1 MAYTTI
7 NKSTDYF
14 NTKLYTGNGGTQS
27 ITGVGHKPD
36 LVWVKQRNGAA
47 YHQLTDAVRGVN
59 SQSASNDAG
68 MGGSNT
74 CLTGFNS
81 DGFALGSNGDVNA
94 NSKNYVS
101 WNWKANGQGSSNTD
115 GTINSTYTSASTT
128 SGFSIVQFTGTGANA
143 TVGHGLGVAPTVII
157 TRPTSQSGTWRVFA
171 EFLGNTQYLTLN
183 TGVAQATGS
192 TMWNGSPTSSVFT
205 LGSSGDTNGNNV
217 TFTSYCFAE
226 KQGFS
231 KFGSYVGNGNAD
243 GAFTYTGFKP
253 SWVLI
258 KNTATTSSW
267 YMYDNKRPSVYNPNG
282 TVLFANEETAEST
295 NTASGEHPIDFLS
308 NGFKIRTTSSARNGS
323 GNKIF
328 FMAFAE
334 APLVGSN
341 NLPANAR

>member
-14 NTKLYTGNGGTQS
+14 NNKLYAGNGSTQTIS
-27 ITGVGHKPD
+27 GVGHQPD

-68 MGGSNT
+68 MGGSNACVT
-74 CLTGFNS
+74 AFNS
-81 DGFALGSNGDVNA
+81 DGFALGSNGDVNG
-94 NSKNYVS
+94 NTQTYTS

-205 LGSSGDTNGNNV
+205 LGSSSDTNGSGV
-217 TFTSYCFAE
+217 TFTSYCFAG
-226 KQGFS
+226 KTGFS
-231 KFGSYVGNGNAD
+231 KIGSYIGNGNVD
-243 GAFTYTGFKP
+243 GSFIYTGFKP
-253 SWVLI
+253 AFVMI
-258 KNTATTSSW
+258 KNADFASHWNIFTG
-267 YMYDNKRPSVYNPNG
+267 DIPGYNQINDTLQPDRDAAENG
-282 TVLFANEETAEST
+282 TFAF
-295 NTASGEHPIDFLS
+295 DMLS
-308 NGFKIRTTSSARNGS
+308 NGFKHRSDDVMDRNGDTH
-323 GNKIF
+323 IY
-328 FMAFAE
+328 MAFAE

-341 NLPANAR
+341 NVPATAR